1 MKNIKHFIIAMAL
14 FSFASSLNSC
24 KKDLPKQIKQTT
36 EVADNSSGEINV
48 TSKNNL
54 LIFASKADYQ
64 KAVDNPTEETK
75 KFFLEKVN
83 NLTSFVSINKLMQ
96 NNPRTDS
103 TDMTDILSDEYLSS
117 ILNEDLA
124 VQIDDRIYKLDPTDD
139 KVYVMKDEYIA
150 DYGDLVAG
158 DLSNENIK
166 EYSFNEDVLERV
178 EIEDE
183 PNRAFCSEDGHG
195 SRYTSRGFTY
205 STTQYLMM
213 QYVKLGIYFYLNASI
228 SPIGTWPSQFKFD
241 FTGGM
246 ATNKGHVYN
255 KKRCGTINNYSIYT
269 SGSWTGTTQ
278 KFQSYQGSTPL
289 SKTYFYC
296 RIINTSTGQIETPY
310 IGFRVNI

>member
-139 KVYVMKDEYIA
+139 KVYVMEEAYIA
-150 DYGDLVAG
+150 DYSDLVAG

-166 EYSFNEDVLERV
+166 EYSFDEDVLERV
-178 EIEDE
+178 EMEEE
-183 PNRAFCSEDGHG
+183 PNRAFCSESGCGTRQNFHG
-195 SRYTSRGFTY
+195 FGSQTL
-205 STTQYLMM
+205 YLV
-213 QYVKLGIYFYLNASI
+213 YAKYGIYFSLHATIEYVS
-228 SPIGTWPSQFKFD
+228 TWPNNLRFD
-241 FTGGM
+241 FTGGY
-246 ATNKGHVYN
+246 ANNLGHVYN
-255 KKRCGTINNYSIYT
+255 KKRCGAINNYNLIT
-269 SGSWTGTTQ
+269 SGSWTGSAQ
-278 KFQSYQGSTPL
+278 RFQSYQGSTPL
-289 SKTYFYC
+289 NKLYLGC
-296 RIINTSTGQIETPY
+296 RVINSSNTALTPY
-310 IGFRVNI
+310 INIRANM